1 MNSYSEHVKITRDT
15 PILATSPR
23 ELRWYASRDDEP
35 LTEKHDEKDFQM
47 SQRWNRFRFSHQYM
61 GAARVEHI
69 PPHKKCFVRLV
80 QSGAT

>member
-15 PILATSPR
+15 LILATSPR

-35 LTEKHDEKDFQM
+35 RTEKHDEEYFHM
-47 SQRWNRFRFSHQYM
+47 SQRWNRFKFSHQYV
-61 GAARVEHI
+61 GVARVENI
-69 PPHKKCFVRLV
+69 PPYGKCFVRLV